1 MRKKFERRQMPI
13 DFDHMRMLH
22 EEAIEQLELMQTS
35 LEAAENAS
43 GTMRDTLEGI
53 VEDHWH
59 AYMDVLHMICLHDE
73 TMSEA
78 LKKEG
83 LSTRDLENSDMEHN
97 FSARRPLLLLLIT
110 ALTRRHRRFWHI
122 YGLRGNPMND
132 YVKESLSME
141 RDHLAELAAM
151 IEGMM

>member
-1 MRKKFERRQMPI
+1 M
-13 DFDHMRMLH
+13 
-22 EEAIEQLELMQTS
+22 
-35 LEAAENAS
+35 
-43 GTMRDTLEGI
+43 
-53 VEDHWH
+53 
-59 AYMDVLHMICLHDE
+59 HMICLHDE

-83 LSTRDLENSDMEHN
+83 LNTRDLENSDMEHN